1 MFTDAL
7 VRAAKPKKKEY
18 KLAAGEGLYLLVRPS
33 GRKFWKLKFRYAGKE
48 QKLSLGAYPVV
59 SLREARVAVKEAK
72 SLIQM
77 GINPSEQKRLD
88 KYALR
93 ASEANSFRTISEEWI
108 VTHIED
114 KSPSHRRRTL
124 ATLDRHLFPILGNRP
139 FSEITAPE
147 LLAVLRKPES
157 ADLIDSAHRARQLFG
172 QIARYAIA
180 TGRLEINVAADLK
193 GALKSTSTRHY
204 AAITNPADVGRLML
218 AIDTYRATPVV
229 MAALRISPLLMV
241 RPGEIRHM
249 EWAEIDFQNSLWTIP
264 AEKMQKS
271 KKDHLVPLAKQSL
284 TILKEIWPYT
294 NRGKY
299 VFPSARSRGRPL
311 SENGIRVALRT
322 IGYTNDEMTPHGFRA
337 MARTL
342 LDEEL
347 GFRVD
352 YIEHQLAHRVK
363 DATGRAYNRTQ
374 FVSQRQDMMQRWA
387 DYLDDLKER
396 ALCPPMIK
404 EFSQKTNALTGGSR
418 GS

>member
-1 MFTDAL
+1 
-7 VRAAKPKKKEY
+7 
-18 KLAAGEGLYLLVRPS
+18 
-33 GRKFWKLKFRYAGKE
+33 
-48 QKLSLGAYPVV
+48 
-59 SLREARVAVKEAK
+59 
-72 SLIQM
+72 
-77 GINPSEQKRLD
+77 
-88 KYALR
+88 
-93 ASEANSFRTISEEWI
+93 
-108 VTHIED
+108 
-114 KSPSHRRRTL
+114 
-124 ATLDRHLFPILGNRP
+124 
-139 FSEITAPE
+139 
-147 LLAVLRKPES
+147 
-157 ADLIDSAHRARQLFG
+157 
-172 QIARYAIA
+172 
-180 TGRLEINVAADLK
+180 
-193 GALKSTSTRHY
+193 
-204 AAITNPADVGRLML
+204 
-218 AIDTYRATPVV
+218 
-229 MAALRISPLLMV
+229 
-241 RPGEIRHM
+241 M

-374 FVSQRQDMMQRWA
+374 FVSQRKDMMQRWA

-396 ALCPPMIK
+396 ALCPPMI
-404 EFSQKTNALTGGSR
+404 EELSENTNALFGAR
-418 GS
+418 EKP